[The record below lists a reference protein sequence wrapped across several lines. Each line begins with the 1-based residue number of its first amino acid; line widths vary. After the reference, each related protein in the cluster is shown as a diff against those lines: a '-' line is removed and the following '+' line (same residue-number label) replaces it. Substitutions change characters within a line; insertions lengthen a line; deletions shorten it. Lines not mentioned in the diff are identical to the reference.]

1 MNKTPILDLE
11 NNTEANNSSNLEL
24 LQHMELALKRTG
36 LKTRFN
42 TVSEILENDENSA
55 EFIRAV
61 LHDDDF
67 IDLTPKNDLYEFSK
81 DRARHSVITFLI
93 GIVLMDFYDIG
104 KVITNKLLNN
114 KSKEQLTHLWMLTSL
129 YHDWAYGCE
138 KITDSD
144 YNLRSS
150 TTYYLL
156 QDLYSDTQLESINR
170 FSILYP
176 STMAYDYKEIEEYDR
191 YARNYHKQRNDS
203 YERVDHGILGGVKI
217 FDRLAKRIIK
227 LERITKEDDFKE
239 AKTSCLTIAQHN
251 IFKSNSKENDKA
263 YGLALSK
270 LHSDSDFTI
279 SMTTPLLLLLSL
291 VDTIECVK
299 KLGRYENKTYLQ
311 KNTIL
316 TNILLQLYDNR
327 IIIDYS
333 ELIKRIVQKKD
344 KELEQ
349 KIKEYM
355 DSVCNLG
362 NWTTF
367 YATKTSDCV
376 IGISMKPEALIDI
389 K

>member
-138 KITDSD
+138 
-144 YNLRSS
+144 NNHWR
-150 TTYYLL
+150 
-156 QDLYSDTQLESINR
+156 
-170 FSILYP
+170 
-176 STMAYDYKEIEEYDR
+176 
-191 YARNYHKQRNDS
+191 
-203 YERVDHGILGGVKI
+203 
-217 FDRLAKRIIK
+217 
-227 LERITKEDDFKE
+227 
-239 AKTSCLTIAQHN
+239 
-251 IFKSNSKENDKA
+251 
-263 YGLALSK
+263 
-270 LHSDSDFTI
+270 
-279 SMTTPLLLLLSL
+279 
-291 VDTIECVK
+291 
-299 KLGRYENKTYLQ
+299 
-311 KNTIL
+311 
-316 TNILLQLYDNR
+316 
-327 IIIDYS
+327 
-333 ELIKRIVQKKD
+333 
-344 KELEQ
+344 
-349 KIKEYM
+349 
-355 DSVCNLG
+355 
-362 NWTTF
+362 
-367 YATKTSDCV
+367 
-376 IGISMKPEALIDI
+376 
-389 K
+389 